1 MCRPQTGRNGCVCP
15 IVKLSV
21 LSRDSHSRVV
31 APGPGLLPFLAGLPE
46 FKRDPLRGFFDSAL
60 QYGDVVRYRSL
71 WITHQLSNPA
81 HIQQVL
87 QTNSVNYRK
96 GRDYQILKSSLGEG
110 LLISEGALWQ
120 RQRKMTQPALHGQ
133 RVASFIGIMHRQAQS
148 MAERWERLLD
158 EERQFDIVPEL
169 MHLTLNVAGEAL
181 FTTSLDAETE
191 IIREALAVGRDYSV
205 ERAWSL
211 VRLPQRWP
219 TPANRRY
226 LKALKDF
233 HRVVDG
239 LIAARRHAPEHPL
252 DLLSMLMDARD
263 EEGQAMSDKQLRDEV
278 ATLLT
283 AGHETTTLALAW
295 AVYLIAQHPQVEARL
310 RAELEFLQGRA
321 PGYEDIGQL
330 RYMRMVIDETMRL
343 YPPVWVLS
351 RSAVQDD
358 QIGGY
363 HVPAGSEILIFPYIT
378 HRHPKWWPEPE
389 RFMPERFA
397 PENAASRVK
406 FSYLPFG
413 AGPRACVGLNFAMT
427 EVQVVLA
434 MLMQRFR
441 IELACDPE
449 SVSPDP
455 SVTLRPRPGLHV
467 KLSRIHES
475 PMAFSSS
482 DLPLQRGEGA

>member
-1 MCRPQTGRNGCVCP
+1 MP
-15 IVKLSV
+15 
-21 LSRDSHSRVV
+21 RDSHSRVL
-31 APGPGLLPFLAGLPE
+31 APGPGVLPFLAGLPE
-46 FKRDPLRGFFDSAL
+46 FKKDPLRGFFDSAL
-60 QYGDVVRYRSL
+60 KYGDVVRYRSL

-81 HIQQVL
+81 HIQQIL
-87 QTNSVNYRK
+87 QTNSANYRK

-120 RQRKMTQPALHGQ
+120 KQRKMTQPALHGQ
-133 RVASFIGIMHRQAQS
+133 RVASFIGIMHRQAQR
-148 MAERWERLLD
+148 MVERWERLLD
-158 EERQFDIVPEL
+158 EQREFDIVPEL

-191 IIREALAVGRDYSV
+191 IIREALAVGREYSV
-205 ERAWSL
+205 ERAWSI

-219 TPANRRY
+219 TRANRRY
-226 LKALKDF
+226 RKALADF

-239 LIAARRHAPEHPL
+239 LIASRRRTSEHPL

-263 EEGQAMSDKQLRDEV
+263 EEGHPMSDKQLRDEV

-295 AVYLIAQHPQVEARL
+295 AMYLIAQHPEVEARL
-310 RAELEFLQGRA
+310 RSELEFLQGRA

-330 RYMRMVIDETMRL
+330 KYMRMVIDETMRL

-351 RSAVQDD
+351 RSAVRDD
-358 QIGGY
+358 QIGGF

-378 HRHPKWWPEPE
+378 HRHPKWWPEPD

-434 MLMQRFR
+434 MLMQRFHV
-441 IELACDPE
+441 ELAADPA
-449 SVSPDP
+449 SVLPDP

-467 KLSRIHES
+467 KLSNS
-475 PMAFSSS
+475 PDLQIAFAGSS
-482 DLPLQRGEGA
+482 LPSQRGESA